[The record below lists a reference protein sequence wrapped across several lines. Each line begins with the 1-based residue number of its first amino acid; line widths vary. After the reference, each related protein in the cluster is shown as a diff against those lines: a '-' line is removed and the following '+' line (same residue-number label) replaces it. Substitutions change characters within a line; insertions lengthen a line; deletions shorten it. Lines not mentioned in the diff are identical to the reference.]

1 MFRALEGYL
10 DTPWGQFQTNQTQLS
25 TTPMIAS
32 TVTPPADINKVAT
45 GINQIGN
52 VDIYTP
58 AKFYATQLADLNAQN
73 NACLNASTIGDLIK
87 LNQSGP
93 LQCGWYYNK
102 DATGLISQRGYL
114 STSKGPVQ
122 GLSSPIPTQPYTLY
136 FGNNTS
142 GFSAPN
148 STSLQA
154 GQEKIDTDVCNAC
167 GASCGNCTQPN
178 CGYCTTSLKYIPIT
192 ANNQAKYPYSLT
204 ASCGSTNIV
213 TNASQCPPTA
223 PAPTFNPYNNVSAT
237 GVPLG
242 IIRTS
247 TAITASACAPD
258 ANGRLSGACLQT
270 ALQTAGCTPQGSLSL
285 ALNGFSS
292 TTNISSIANN
302 NPNIATYASISPSFN
317 LQNFLTS
324 PSITAAGTE
333 AQKLA
338 LANQT
343 AKTAATNNPSTQTKD
358 NTLAIDL
365 CTKRGYFLDNFNF
378 CSELTPTTPKPTAG
392 WDIACLQQAFLA
404 AGLTTAGTMYP
415 NAVGDDAYKY
425 YSTLSPWSAVTDYMA
440 NLYTQIYKGGMDGF
454 KGHIEGFETATI
466 ATTAAS
472 APFMLESYNFR
483 KYYVT
488 YRGVGAQPSIQQG
501 TGTNSQFT
509 WKAGVL
515 PGTINI
521 FPVANPGTVFA
532 VRNNTLFTDVYSAND
547 EAQQKNAAFIVREGN
562 VGKSLI
568 SFESVATP
576 GNFLRHA
583 GFVFWC
589 GPRSADNQLLN
600 EDSTF
605 QPMDIKGANLTSS
618 FFQSLTTPNPSAK
631 IYPGQASAVEKGW
644 GLKVDPPKTPLT
656 IPGMEFYTFV
666 EVKGSMPNQNVF
678 VLSRYGVVGALPP
691 QLNGL
696 VQIYVLSNYVTQQD
710 QSVAPT
716 ITMGTWNQMS
726 YSVNSYSTGWGWQWT
741 RNPDIIDAQP
751 NTFPPMNILSKY
763 TPQTKNMRIL
773 TSDAGDYKGNAFQL
787 KANVPNIVRNHYI
800 GGADIRRFNFK
811 VNGPIAQMTVRDK
824 NAPFM
829 RFEPFKADLFYPT
842 TRFTEMRAPEIANV
856 IVDGPPIQFQERGTK
871 VLTSPG
877 TSGYAQFNG
886 NQARIVNVDYDA
898 WGLATL
904 AFCLTSIPS
913 CTAASPC
920 NLLRIGNVTWGTP
933 AYGYMCGIYGSS
945 NNNIQLAVYTMS
957 KGNTIMKTSVP
968 VKLLVNTWYML
979 SISSNTVTVYAI
991 DMKSNLTSV
1000 AGTIVLDPTI
1010 TIKPIK
1016 AEPNLGPLIQIGD
1029 LNTSLNLNVAWLH
1042 LFDVGISTVDPN
1054 KELIGYGT
1062 GGYETG
1068 LF

>member
-32 TVTPPADINKVAT
+32 SIIPPSDINMVAT
-45 GINQIGN
+45 GINSLED

-58 AKFYATQLADLNAQN
+58 AKFYATQLAELNTKN
-73 NACLNASTIGDLIK
+73 NTCTSATTIGDLIK

-102 DATGLISQRGYL
+102 PATGAVQQRGWL
-114 STSKGPVQ
+114 STSQGPVQ
-122 GLSSPIPTQPYTLY
+122 GLLGEKPTQPYTLY

-154 GQEKIDTDVCNAC
+154 GQQQIDTDACNAC
-167 GASCGNCTQPN
+167 GATCGNCSQTG

-192 ANNQAKYPYSLT
+192 ANNQAKYPFSLT
-204 ASCGSTNIV
+204 ASCSSTNIV
-213 TNASQCPPTA
+213 TNPSQCPPTP
-223 PAPTFNPYNNVSAT
+223 PAPTFNPYNNVSPT

-247 TAITASACAPD
+247 TAITAAACAPE
-258 ANGRLSGACLQT
+258 ANGRLSGACLQN

-292 TTNISSIANN
+292 TTNISSIQNN
-302 NPNIATYASISPSFN
+302 NPNISTYGTISPSFN
-317 LQNFLTS
+317 LTNFLSS

-338 LANQT
+338 IAKQT
-343 AKTAATNNPSTQTKD
+343 ATTAATNDPTTQTKV

-365 CTKRGYFLDNFNF
+365 CTKSGYFLDNYNF
-378 CSELTPTTPKPTAG
+378 CSELMPTSPKPTNG
-392 WDIACLQQAFLA
+392 WDLACLQQAFLA
-404 AGLTTAGTMYP
+404 AGLTKAGSMYP
-415 NAVGDDAYKY
+415 NYNLDKPHKFYN
-425 YSTLSPWSAVTDYMA
+425 TLSPWSAITEYMA
-440 NLYTQIYKGGMDGF
+440 NIYSHMYSGGEEGF
-454 KGHIEGFETATI
+454 KGRIEGFAS
-466 ATTAAS
+466 AAS
-472 APFMLESYNFR
+472 APFMLEAYNFK
-483 KYYVT
+483 KYYIT
-488 YRGVGAQPSIQQG
+488 YRGVGAQPAIQQG

-509 WKAGVL
+509 WKEGAL

-521 FPVANPGTVFA
+521 FPVANPGTLFV
-532 VRNNTLFTDVYSAND
+532 VRNNTLFTDVYDVKDA
-547 EAQQKNAAFIVREGN
+547 AQQKNAAFLVREGN

-568 SFESVATP
+568 SFESVSNP

-583 GFVFWC
+583 SYVFWI
-589 GPRSADNQLLN
+589 GPRSADNDLLN
-600 EDSTF
+600 QDSTF
-605 QPMDIKGANLTSS
+605 QAMDINGANLTSS
-618 FFQSLTTPNPSAK
+618 FFQSPTTPNPNAK
-631 IYPGQASAVEKGW
+631 IYPGQADAVEKGI
-644 GLKVDPPKTPLT
+644 GTKVDPPRAPLT
-656 IPGMEFYTFV
+656 IPGIEFYTFV
-666 EVKGSMPNQNVF
+666 EVKGSFPNQNIF

-696 VQIYVLSNYVTQQD
+696 VQSYVLSNYVTEKD

-751 NTFPPMNILSKY
+751 NTFPPMNILTKY
-763 TPQTKNMRIL
+763 NTQTKNMRIL
-773 TSDAGDYKGNAFQL
+773 TSEAGDYKGNAFQL

-811 VNGPIAQMTVRDK
+811 VNGPVTQMTVRDK

-829 RFEPFKADLFYPT
+829 RFEPFKDELFYPT

-856 IVDGPPIQFQERGTK
+856 RIDGPPIQFQERGK
-871 VLTSPG
+871 QVLTSPG
-877 TSGYAQFNG
+877 ANGYAQFNG
-886 NQARIVNVDYDA
+886 NQAKIVNVDYDA
-898 WGLATL
+898 WGLATF

-920 NLLRIGNVTWGTP
+920 NLLRISNVIQGNP

-957 KGNTIMKTSVP
+957 KGNTIMKTSVS
-968 VKLLVNTWYML
+968 VKLLINTWYML

-991 DMKSNLTSV
+991 DMKSNIPSV
-1000 AGTIVLDPTI
+1000 TGTIVLDPTI
-1010 TIKPIK
+1010 TIKPIN

-1042 LFDVGISTVDPN
+1042 LFDVGISTVNPT
-1054 KELIGYGT
+1054 KELIGYGA
-1062 GGYETG
+1062 GGYESG

>member
-10 DTPWGQFQTNQTQLS
+10 DTPWGQFQSNQTQLS

-32 TVTPPADINKVAT
+32 TVTPPSDINKVAT
-45 GINQIGN
+45 GINQIEN

-58 AKFYATQLADLNAQN
+58 ASYYASQLADLNRQN
-73 NACLNASTIGDLIK
+73 NACSTATSIDDLIK

-102 DATGLISQRGYL
+102 NAAGVVSQRGYL

-142 GFSAPN
+142 GFNPPG

-154 GQEKIDTDVCNAC
+154 GQQKIDTDLCNTC
-167 GASCGNCTQPN
+167 TTCGNCSKPG

-192 ANNQAKYPYSLT
+192 ASNQAKYSFSLT
-204 ASCGSTNIV
+204 ESCSAANIV
-213 TNASQCPPTA
+213 TNASQCPPTP
-223 PAPTFNPYNNVSAT
+223 PAPTFRPYDNVSPT

-247 TAITASACAPD
+247 TAITASACAPE
-258 ANGRLSGACLQT
+258 ANGRLSGACLQS
-270 ALQTAGCTPQGSLSL
+270 ALQTAGCTAQGSLSL

-292 TTNISSIANN
+292 TTNTSSITNN
-302 NPNIATYASISPSFN
+302 NPNIATYASINPSFN
-317 LQNFLTS
+317 LQNFLSS

-338 LANQT
+338 LSKTSATT
-343 AKTAATNNPSTQTKD
+343 AAATNPTTQTKD

-365 CTKRGYFLDNFNF
+365 CTKRGYFLENYNF
-378 CSELTPTTPKPTAG
+378 CSELRPTSPKPTAG
-392 WDIACLQQAFLA
+392 WDLACLQQAWMA
-404 AGLTTAGTMYP
+404 AGLTKAGTMYP
-415 NAVGDDAYKY
+415 NTTTSDAYKY
-425 YSTLSPWSAVTDYMA
+425 FNTLNPWSAVTEYMA
-440 NLYTQIYKGGMDGF
+440 NVYTQIYKGG
-454 KGHIEGFETATI
+454 IENFE
-466 ATTAAS
+466 S
-472 APFMLESYNFR
+472 APAKMSPPFMLEAYNFK
-483 KYYVT
+483 KYYIT
-488 YRGVGAQPSIQQG
+488 YRGVGVQPAIQQG
-501 TGTNSQFT
+501 ISKNSQFT
-509 WKAGVL
+509 WKEGTL

-521 FPVANPGTVFA
+521 FPIANPGTLFV
-532 VRNNTLFTDVYSAND
+532 VRNNILFTDVYDANNA
-547 EAQQKNAAFIVREGN
+547 AQQKNAAFLVREGN
-562 VGKSLI
+562 IGKSLI
-568 SFESVATP
+568 SFESVANP

-583 GFVFWC
+583 NFVFWC
-589 GPRSADNQLLN
+589 GPRSADNELLN
-600 EDSTF
+600 QDSTF
-605 QPMDIKGANLTSS
+605 QAMDPNGNNFTSS
-618 FFQSLTTPNPSAK
+618 FFQSPTTPNPNAK
-631 IYPGQASAVEKGW
+631 IYPGQASAIEKGW
-644 GLKVDPPKTPLT
+644 GIKLEPPKTPLT
-656 IPGMEFYTFV
+656 VPGMEFYTFV
-666 EVKGSMPNQNVF
+666 EVKGSLPNQNVF

-696 VQIYVLSNYVTQQD
+696 VQSYVLSNYVTEKD

-741 RNPDIIDAQP
+741 RNPDMIDAQP
-751 NTFPPMNILSKY
+751 NTFPPMKILEKY
-763 TPQTKNMRIL
+763 KTQTKNLRLL
-773 TSDAGDYKGNAFQL
+773 TSDAGDYKGNPFQL

-811 VNGPIAQMTVRDK
+811 VNGPITQMTVRDK

-829 RFEPFKADLFYPT
+829 RFEPFKDDFFYPT

-856 IVDGPPIQFQERGTK
+856 QIDGPPLQFQERGTK

-886 NQARIVNVDYDA
+886 NQAKIVNIDYDA
-898 WGLATL
+898 WGFATFT
-904 AFCLTSIPS
+904 FCLTSIPS

-920 NLLRIGNVTWGTP
+920 NLLRIGNMTWGTP

-957 KGNTIMKTSVP
+957 KGNTIMKTSVS

-979 SISSNTVTVYAI
+979 AISSNTVTVYAI
-991 DMKSNLTSV
+991 DMKSNIPSI
-1000 AGTIVLDPTI
+1000 AGTIVLDPTM